1 MTNDEFPMTK
11 AFPKPNDEDKACELA
26 GTIWSFVLRPSFDIR
41 HSDFDIFQSHDSSAE
56 CGMKRQRTTNENSK
70 TQIPKKPQISISNWE
85 PPQRGLELDVW
96 DFFGAW
102 GLGIGNLPS
111 D

>member
-1 MTNDEFPMTK
+1 MTNDKFRMTK
-11 AFPKPNDEDKACELA
+11 EIRNLKSEAATPRAS
-26 GTIWSFVLRPSFDIR
+26 TISWSLTLRHSFDIR

-70 TQIPKKPQISISNWE
+70 TQNPNKLQISISNWE
-85 PPQRGLELDVW
+85 PPQRGLEL
-96 DFFGAW
+96 GAW
-102 GLGIGNLPS
+102 GLGLGNLPF